1 MKFQNFRKKKIEN
14 FQKILE
20 SDEKYFFQ
28 KFKSVRLE
36 SRNCAFYKMQHFF
49 SCLAENRNVY
59 PGTGLDLF

>member
-1 MKFQNFRKKKIEN
+1 MKFFL
-14 FQKILE
+14 KILE
-20 SDEKYFFQ
+20 SNEKYFFQ